1 MEKAKTFF
9 RAYWKI
15 ISGFLLIMLL
25 VYLGFLLGIDRKVV
39 AFVVVI
45 IGLITQLF
53 AEMLALLAFI
63 PVLGP
68 VIVKVVSLPFIFLIN
83 ALGYMVTFF
92 AFRKGY
98 KVEVAKSKLFTT
110 AMLIGVVIGY
120 IIGKLI

>member
-1 MEKAKTFF
+1 MQKTREFF

-15 ISGFLLIMLL
+15 LSGFILIMLL
-25 VYLGFLLGIDRKVV
+25 IYLGFLLDIDRKVV

-45 IGLITQLF
+45 VGLLTQLF
-53 AEMLALLAFI
+53 AEMLALVALI
-63 PVLGP
+63 PLLGP

-83 ALGYMVTFF
+83 AMGYIVTFF
-92 AFRKGY
+92 AFKKGY
-98 KVEVAKSKLFTT
+98 KVEVSKSKLFTT

>member
-1 MEKAKTFF
+1 MERMKTFF

-15 ISGFLLIMLL
+15 ISGFVLIMLL

-53 AEMLALLAFI
+53 AEMLALVAFI
-63 PVLGP
+63 PILGP